1 MNRVR
6 LAEYLDARGNSPFGK
21 WIDRLNREA
30 AAEVTYA
37 LTRLEH
43 GYRSN
48 VKAVGG
54 GINEYKITFGPGY
67 RIYFG
72 RDGNQLV
79 ILLGGGSKKRQSK
92 DILQAKANW
101 KAYKRRKQRGGPAWH

>member
-1 MNRVR
+1 MIR
-6 LAEYLDARGNSPFGK
+6 LAEYLDSRGNSPFGR

-43 GYRSN
+43 GHQSS

-54 GINEYKITFGPGY
+54 GVNEYRIAFGPGY
-67 RIYFG
+67 RFYFG
-72 RDGNQLV
+72 RDGDQLI

-92 DILQAKANW
+92 DILQAKAKW
-101 KAYKRRKQRGGPAWH
+101 KTYKRAKRQSRPAWH